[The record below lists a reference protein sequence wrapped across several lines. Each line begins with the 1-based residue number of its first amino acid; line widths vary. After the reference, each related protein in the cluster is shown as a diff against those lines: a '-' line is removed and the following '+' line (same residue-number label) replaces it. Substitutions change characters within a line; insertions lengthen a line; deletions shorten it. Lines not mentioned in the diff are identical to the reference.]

1 MQPIEDASN
10 LLLCF
15 VWRLQ
20 SCFCRSR
27 DGPDSAQAS
36 TSDGVSDS
44 RHDSEAAYR
53 DQLNCSA
60 SAQAL
65 HDARQQLQTAGDTV
79 FLHATMLLAV
89 NHCAVPDSK
98 VCCQLHAFIFPQ
110 SHLPQRFY
118 MHSCVANAV
127 SLHRCWNCFA

>member
-1 MQPIEDASN
+1 MQPIEDASS

-44 RHDSEAAYR
+44 RHDSEATYR
-53 DQLNCSA
+53 DQLNCSS

-65 HDARQQLQTAGDTV
+65 HDARQQLQTAGDS
-79 FLHATMLLAV
+79 LSACHHAAIAQSLTPKCAVSYMLLSFHTV
-89 NHCAVPDSK
+89 TCPNDSTCTP
-98 VCCQLHAFIFPQ
+98 VLHM
-110 SHLPQRFY
+110 L
-118 MHSCVANAV
+118 
-127 SLHRCWNCFA
+127 